1 MKLQTFYQN
10 AFYLLVGSIVGF
22 FIATAL
28 FYKSERTIN
37 CSCPT
42 EKIEDTIK
50 NNSVLSLYNN
60 SFSVKP
66 DFLKSKSNIKSK
78 KPSALNDSILMK
90 ELLRQE
96 IKYPKIVLAQAKLET
111 GHYTSKVY
119 KRHNNLFGL
128 RHSKG
133 YYKFNTW
140 PESVTAYKNFVQY
153 KYKGGSYLAFLE
165 KIGYAEDPNYTKC
178 LKALM

>member
-1 MKLQTFYQN
+1 MRLQTFYQN

-42 EKIEDTIK
+42 EDTVK
-50 NNSVLSLYNN
+50 NDSVLSLPNK

-66 DFLKSKSNIKSK
+66 DFQKPGSSK

-90 ELLRQE
+90 ELLRQG

-119 KRHNNLFGL
+119 KKHNNLFGL

-133 YYKFNTW
+133 FYKFNTW
-140 PESVTAYKNFVQY
+140 PESVTAYKTFIQH
-153 KYKGGSYLAFLE
+153 KYKEGSYLAFLE

-178 LKALM
+178 LKSLM